1 MIGGKSEEVLM
12 QESSHQKPTPKSSSN
27 LALPAQPHQA
37 RKRFGQNFLKDAG
50 IIQGIVA
57 AIDPQSNDN
66 LVEIGPGQGAL
77 TLPLL
82 KRHGKLTAIELD
94 RDLIP
99 ILQRACASI
108 GPLELIQA
116 DVLNVDFRAL
126 AQSQGGKL
134 RVVGNLPYNIST
146 PLMFHLISQVDA
158 VADMHFMLQKE
169 VVDRMASPPGGRVYG
184 RLSVMLQAQCEI
196 THLFDVAPTCF
207 TPAPKVWS
215 AIVRLTPLETQPD
228 AKLLNA
234 LDKVVRA
241 AFSARRKT
249 LSNALKGTL
258 ELAQIHAAGVDP
270 GARAETLSQAQFQ
283 ALATEFLALH
293 GA

>member
-1 MIGGKSEEVLM
+1 M
-12 QESSHQKPTPKSSSN
+12 QESSNAAPK
-27 LALPAQPHQA
+27 QTHQA

-50 IIQGIVA
+50 VIQGIVA
-57 AIDPQSNDN
+57 AIDPKPGQHI
-66 LVEIGPGQGAL
+66 VEIGPGQGAL

-82 KRHGKLTAIELD
+82 KRHGSLIAIELD

-99 ILQRACASI
+99 LLQHACAPV
-108 GPLELIQA
+108 GPIELMQA

-126 AQSQGGKL
+126 AAAKGGKL
-134 RVVGNLPYNIST
+134 RVAGNLPYNIST
-146 PLMFHLISQVDA
+146 PLLFHLISQIDV
-158 VADMHFMLQKE
+158 VSDMHFMLQKE

-196 THLFDVAPTCF
+196 AHLFDVAPTSF
-207 TPAPKVWS
+207 IPAPKVWS
-215 AIVRLTPLETQPD
+215 AIVRLTPLEVQPD

-283 ALATEFLALH
+283 ALAREFLALH
-293 GA
+293 P

>member
-1 MIGGKSEEVLM
+1 M
-12 QESSHQKPTPKSSSN
+12 QESSN
-27 LALPAQPHQA
+27 PAPSQPHQA

-50 IIQGIVA
+50 IIQGIVS
-57 AIDPQSNDN
+57 AIDPKPGEHV
-66 LVEIGPGQGAL
+66 VEIGPGQGAL

-82 KRHGKLTAIELD
+82 KRHGSLTAIELD

-99 ILQRACASI
+99 LLQQACAPI
-108 GPLELIQA
+108 GPLKLIQA
-116 DVLNVDFRAL
+116 DVLNVDFRAI
-126 AQSQGGKL
+126 AAAQGGKL

-146 PLMFHLISQVDA
+146 PLMFHLIEQIDA

-207 TPAPKVWS
+207 VPAPKVWS
-215 AIVRLTPLETQPD
+215 AIVRLKPLEIQPA

-258 ELAQIHAAGVDP
+258 ELPQIHAAGVNP

-283 ALATEFLALH
+283 SLAMQFSTLH

>member
-1 MIGGKSEEVLM
+1 M
-12 QESSHQKPTPKSSSN
+12 QDSSHTGSKQT
-27 LALPAQPHQA
+27 HQA

-50 IIQGIVA
+50 VIQGIVA
-57 AIDPQSNDN
+57 AIDPKPGECI
-66 LVEIGPGQGAL
+66 VEIGPGQGAL
-77 TLPLL
+77 TVPLL
-82 KRHGKLTAIELD
+82 KRHGSLTAIELD

-99 ILQRACASI
+99 LLQQACVSF
-108 GPLELIQA
+108 GSLELIQA
-116 DVLNVDFRAL
+116 DVLNVDFCSFA
-126 AQSQGGKL
+126 STQGGKL

-146 PLMFHLISQVDA
+146 PLLFHLISQIDV
-158 VADMHFMLQKE
+158 VSDMHFMLQKE
-169 VVDRMASPPGGRVYG
+169 VVERMASPPGGRVYG

-196 THLFDVAPTCF
+196 AHLFDVAPNSF
-207 TPAPKVWS
+207 IPAPKVWS
-215 AIVRLTPLETQPD
+215 AIVRLTPLKVQPD

-258 ELAQIHAAGVDP
+258 ELAQIRAAEVDP

-283 ALATEFLALH
+283 ALAREFLALH
-293 GA
+293 G

>member
-1 MIGGKSEEVLM
+1 M
-12 QESSHQKPTPKSSSN
+12 QDSSSQKAIVN
-27 LALPAQPHQA
+27 AAQPVQAHQA

-50 IIQGIVA
+50 IIQGIVS
-57 AIDPQSNDN
+57 AIDPKPDDHI
-66 LVEIGPGQGAL
+66 VEIGPGQGAL

-82 KRHGKLTAIELD
+82 KRHGKLTAVELD

-99 ILQRACASI
+99 ILQRACAAI
-108 GPLELIQA
+108 GPLNLIQA

-126 AQSQGGKL
+126 AQSEGGKL
-134 RVVGNLPYNIST
+134 RVIGNLPYNIST
-146 PLMFHLISQVDA
+146 PLMFHLISQIDA

-169 VVDRMASPPGGRVYG
+169 VVDRMASTPGGRVYG

-215 AIVRLTPLETQPD
+215 AIVRLKPLAIQPD

-249 LSNALKGTL
+249 LANALKGTL
-258 ELAQIHAAGVDP
+258 ELPQIHAAGVNP

-283 ALATEFLALH
+283 ALAAEFLALH
-293 GA
+293 RA